1 MQYRWEG
8 GASAGTGNKRKSITW
23 GDDED
28 DDIDENEDPIDDED
42 QEDEEDYEGDGSGEE
57 CYLF

>member
-8 GASAGTGNKRKSITW
+8 GASTGTGSKRKSITW

-28 DDIDENEDPIDDED
+28 DDIDDIEDPIDDED

-57 CYLF
+57 HSF

>member
-1 MQYRWEG
+1 MQYSWEG
-8 GASAGTGNKRKSITW
+8 GTSTGIGSKRKSITW

-28 DDIDENEDPIDDED
+28 DDIDDIEDPIDDED

-57 CYLF
+57 HSF